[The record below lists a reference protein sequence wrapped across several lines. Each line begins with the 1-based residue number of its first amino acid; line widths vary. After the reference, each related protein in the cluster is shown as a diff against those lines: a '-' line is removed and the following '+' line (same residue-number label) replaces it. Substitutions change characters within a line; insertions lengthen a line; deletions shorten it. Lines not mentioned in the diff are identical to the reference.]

1 MTIYI
6 KCSLNRMNCLNLP
19 IVCAF
24 GEARFGKDQE
34 QQRAVEYCNQ
44 GKSRNIGKI
53 DKKPIASPFKAVLS
67 PMSGAPHE
75 LCGSSIDVQ

>member
-1 MTIYI
+1 
-6 KCSLNRMNCLNLP
+6 MNCLNLP

-34 QQRAVEYCNQ
+34 QQRAVECCNQ

-53 DKKPIASPFKAVLS
+53 DKKPIASPFKAVLLARAA
-67 PMSGAPHE
+67 GLQCLE
-75 LCGSSIDVQ
+75 LWPVLIPES